1 MKNLSKRLMVQVVI
15 LLFCIQVTNLS
26 ILAQEIDPADVNQ
39 DGSVNLADLEAIVD
53 SFGEEP
59 ILIRDPQ
66 PDNVITIYDYA
77 MVVATLV
84 APYADSVTPEPSP
97 SLQPSI
103 PAGLTP
109 TNGPTPTTGLTPMPT
124 SPPPTPLDIPGEIR
138 LMEWN
143 EPATKNRSGFL
154 EYKPAPAYAQGNW
167 VAPINY
173 AEGTL
178 HFRARV
184 KGMPV
189 EQPGMKL
196 GFCFWQGQN
205 NTPSWGEEC
214 AYREPVPGIANT
226 DVQWTRDM
234 TELNPIGGENNSI
247 NWTVNRWKYGVIVRN
262 AHNKPVS
269 AKSGMNWNGENPDH
283 WYPLDIRFTIV
294 LVKKNQAFSGWQNY
308 DW

>member
-143 EPATKNRSGFL
+143 EPATKN
-154 EYKPAPAYAQGNW
+154 
-167 VAPINY
+167 
-173 AEGTL
+173 
-178 HFRARV
+178 
-184 KGMPV
+184 
-189 EQPGMKL
+189 
-196 GFCFWQGQN
+196 
-205 NTPSWGEEC
+205 
-214 AYREPVPGIANT
+214 
-226 DVQWTRDM
+226 
-234 TELNPIGGENNSI
+234 
-247 NWTVNRWKYGVIVRN
+247 
-262 AHNKPVS
+262 
-269 AKSGMNWNGENPDH
+269 
-283 WYPLDIRFTIV
+283 
-294 LVKKNQAFSGWQNY
+294 
-308 DW
+308 